1 MTDATP
7 EPRERLR
14 DALIGLRDH
23 GYQPRHNG
31 RPSCPFCSRFVDD
44 EETHAPGCVL
54 LNLPATPASPPP
66 PDGPTFTAIE
76 MPLGEDWEPVIHS
89 GPLDP
94 VAVIGNVFACTCGF
108 SNPRGYPAVTR
119 MHNLHHA
126 LQAEDSAEQSAPAD
140 SALRAALLEIRL
152 RAEEGDPRVDW
163 RPAIARIA
171 RAALDSKPSADE
183 VVGPNRDGL
192 ARIVERA
199 LTDWERSFGAGKEG
213 HGRFVADRILE
224 HVGALRFPVPSADSE
239 RLRPCVRGTNAAQ
252 PIGLTHHWCLT
263 HDHEWLLSESS
274 CAASTIARGGF
285 PASFREALWSD
296 PDPKTPTGAELWGL
310 FKDGLLRPG
319 TSDGDRDFGQRICQI
334 ENEAAALDSKP
345 SADSE
350 RLRVME
356 GLSRAY
362 DAVKPEPGMGGPHG
376 GHLGGIT
383 RERAATAIDNAL
395 GYIAAL
401 EATPPDSGSRLP
413 PETDPAPLDVERLA
427 KAFHLAQRWC
437 DGTESSTWRTDSAA
451 DQDATALAIHGD
463 DAKAVAREYAALSG
477 EAPSPPTGCPDP
489 EHPDGAYCFGTTGL
503 PSCYPPEVRSPL
515 DYSGEAPSPVAEPP
529 ADLEVELAE
538 QQAADDRIDAWI
550 DRQPEWGEHQR

>member
-31 RPSCPFCSRFVDD
+31 RPSCPFCSRFVGD

-140 SALRAALLEIRL
+140 SALRTAAKAAADYL
-152 RAEEGDPRVDW
+152 AGMNDPRFPGASRHAMALYSEV
-163 RPAIARIA
+163 RV
-171 RAALDSKPSADE
+171 ALDSKPS
-183 VVGPNRDGL
+183 
-192 ARIVERA
+192 
-199 LTDWERSFGAGKEG
+199 
-213 HGRFVADRILE
+213 
-224 HVGALRFPVPSADSE
+224 DSE
-239 RLRPCVRGTNAAQ
+239 RLR
-252 PIGLTHHWCLT
+252 
-263 HDHEWLLSESS
+263 
-274 CAASTIARGGF
+274 
-285 PASFREALWSD
+285 EALDREERAIGRDDRHSFWHPEPENDQSQWRCM
-296 PDPKTPTGAELWGL
+296 PVGAALAAIH
-310 FKDGLLRPG
+310 
-319 TSDGDRDFGQRICQI
+319 RIR
-334 ENEAAALDSKP
+334 AAA
-345 SADSE
+345 
-350 RLRVME
+350 
-356 GLSRAY
+356 
-362 DAVKPEPGMGGPHG
+362 
-376 GHLGGIT
+376 I
-383 RERAATAIDNAL
+383 
-395 GYIAAL
+395 

-413 PETDPAPLDVERLA
+413 PDPAPLDVERLA

-477 EAPSPPTGCPDP
+477 EAPSP
-489 EHPDGAYCFGTTGL
+489 
-503 PSCYPPEVRSPL
+503 
-515 DYSGEAPSPVAEPP
+515 VAEPR
-529 ADLEVELAE
+529 E
-538 QQAADDRIDAWI
+538 
-550 DRQPEWGEHQR
+550 